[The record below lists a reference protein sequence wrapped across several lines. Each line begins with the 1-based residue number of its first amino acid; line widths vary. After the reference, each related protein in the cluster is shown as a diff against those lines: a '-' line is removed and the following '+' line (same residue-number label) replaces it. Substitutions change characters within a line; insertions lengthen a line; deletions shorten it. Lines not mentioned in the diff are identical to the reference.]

1 MKRPLG
7 LTAAFA
13 LMAASSGTVFAQ
25 NSLLITYAEN
35 PGSVNS
41 TLSHT
46 SVFDFNN
53 LSTGNL
59 TNVSWDGV
67 GTYDRLTI
75 MNADVYGGAGTN
87 GSRYSVQGAGG
98 VETST
103 LSFNNNHAYFGMWW
117 SAGDNQN
124 VLSFYSGETLVARFS
139 TDTLLAQIATSREYY
154 GNPNE
159 GNFKGGN
166 AGEPYAFVNFFG
178 EGDTTWDRI
187 VFSNTSG
194 SGFETDNHT
203 DRVQKWGSYAEEEGK
218 PMPGVVVARASG
230 ESVTVIPEPSSV
242 ALFAG
247 LSGLLAFRRRR

>member
-13 LMAASSGTVFAQ
+13 LMAASTGTTLAQ

-53 LSTGNL
+53 LSTGDL
-59 TNVSWDGV
+59 TNVNWDGV
-67 GTYDRLTI
+67 GTYDRLSI
-75 MNADVYGGAGTN
+75 RNADVYGGAGTG

-103 LSFNNNHAYFGMWW
+103 LSFSNNHAYFGMWW

-124 VLSFYSGETLVARFS
+124 ELSFFSGDTLIARFS
-139 TDTLLAQIATSREYY
+139 TETLLARLATTREYH

-159 GNFKGGN
+159 GDFKGGN

-187 VFSNTSG
+187 VFTNTSG

-203 DRVQKWGSYAEEEGK
+203 DRVQKWGYYAEEENK
-218 PMPGVVVARASG
+218 PIPGVVLARASG
-230 ESVTVIPEPSSV
+230 DTVNMVPEPSSS

-247 LSGLLAFRRRR
+247 LVGLMAFRRRR